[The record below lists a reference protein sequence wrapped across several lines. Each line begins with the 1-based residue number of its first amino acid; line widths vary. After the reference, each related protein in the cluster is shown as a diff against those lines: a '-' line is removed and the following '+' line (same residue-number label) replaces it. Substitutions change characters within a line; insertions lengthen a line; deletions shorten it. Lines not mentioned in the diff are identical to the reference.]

1 MVIAY
6 SFSIIYLGQSYLFL
20 MRITKVTTKTGDNGE
35 TGLVNNVRLSKDHP
49 RIVAIGEIDH
59 LNSFLG
65 WSISECSD
73 SDLRSDLKDIQQDLF
88 NLGGELAMPDTQ
100 DLLLKEQRLMFLEQK
115 IETFTEKLPPLEEF
129 VLPGGIEFSSRLHI
143 ARSGC
148 RGAERAIVAL
158 YKKEV
163 EITLHIKYLNR
174 LSDYLFSLA
183 RWINLSGGGKDEEWI
198 HEK

>member
-1 MVIAY
+1 
-6 SFSIIYLGQSYLFL
+6 

-65 WSISECSD
+65 WSISECSN

-88 NLGGELAMPDTQ
+88 NMGGELAMPDTQ
-100 DLLLKEQRLMFLEQK
+100 HLLLKEQRLMFLEQK

-148 RGAERAIVAL
+148 RSAERAIVSL

-183 RWINLSGGGKDEEWI
+183 RWVNLSGGGKDEEWI